1 MNPLRRPPAPAA
13 VAGARL
19 RVFVACGLLLALCP
33 SGMSAAPPPTP
44 RQEASSSERITT
56 ATGARLRTAP
66 QTTAD
71 EVTKLAL
78 GVVVREL
85 ERSAAKERIG
95 AVEDFWYRV
104 AAPGGAEGWVFGGL
118 TAPFDARRRA
128 ETYLKLANDRLKIEE
143 ASYADSVS
151 LLGFVERA
159 TPELKTRNAVA
170 EFELLRLLA
179 LHKTLGAIPLEK
191 LNESPYKE
199 LVKEREALAAY
210 SEPAGRWF
218 VRADA
223 LWELEKKYRGL
234 PVAERIAWEASRIPL
249 PGECEGYLPCNLSA
263 TVMTEGEYLKL
274 YPRGAHAG
282 EALDGISSLLD
293 AVLEDAK
300 SNNPVY
306 EVPAEDRASFRKEVG
321 DLGIIITRTGHP
333 KSAAVLQKLNQ
344 LAARFR

>member
-1 MNPLRRPPAPAA
+1 MNPLPRPPSHVA
-13 VAGARL
+13 VGCARL
-19 RVFVACGLLLALCP
+19 RVFVACGLLLAFCSSRADAGGL
-33 SGMSAAPPPTP
+33 PPTP
-44 RQEASSSERITT
+44 RQESSAERITT

-66 QTTAD
+66 QTSAD

-118 TAPFDARRRA
+118 TAPFDARRRG
-128 ETYLKLANDRLKIEE
+128 ETYLKLANDRLKLEE
-143 ASYADSVS
+143 PTYADSAS
-151 LLGFVERA
+151 LLGFVERVA
-159 TPELKTRNAVA
+159 PELKTRAAVA

-179 LHKTLGAIPLEK
+179 LHKALGAIPLEK

-199 LVKEREALAAY
+199 LVKEREALAVY
-210 SEPAGRWF
+210 SDPAGQWF

-249 PGECEGYLPCNLSA
+249 PGECEGYLPCTLSY
-263 TVMTEGEYLKL
+263 TVSTEGQYLRL

-300 SNNPVY
+300 SNSPVY
-306 EVPAEDRASFRKEVG
+306 EVPAADRASFRKEMG
-321 DLGIIITRTGHP
+321 DLGIIITGTGHP

>member
-1 MNPLRRPPAPAA
+1 MNPLRRPPSHIA

-19 RVFVACGLLLALCP
+19 RAFAACGLLLAFYSP
-33 SGMSAAPPPTP
+33 SRAGAGALPPP
-44 RQEASSSERITT
+44 RQEASAERITT

-66 QTTAD
+66 QTSAD
-71 EVTKLAL
+71 EVSKLAL

-128 ETYLKLANDRLKIEE
+128 ETYLKLAGDRLKIEE
-143 ASYADSVS
+143 PNYADAVA
-151 LLGFVERA
+151 LLGFVERVA
-159 TPELKTRNAVA
+159 PEMKTRAAVA
-170 EFELLRLLA
+170 ELELLRLLA
-179 LHKTLGAIPLEK
+179 LHKALGAIPLER
-191 LNESPYKE
+191 LNDSPYKE
-199 LVKEREALAAY
+199 LVKEREALAVY
-210 SEPAGRWF
+210 SDPAGQWF

-234 PVAERIAWEASRIPL
+234 PVAERIAWEASRLPL
-249 PGECEGYLPCNLSA
+249 PGECEGYLPCTLSY
-263 TVMTEGEYLKL
+263 TVSTEGQYLRL

-293 AVLEDAK
+293 AVLEDAQ

-306 EVPAEDRASFRKEVG
+306 EVPAADRASFRKELG
-321 DLGIIITRTGHP
+321 DLGIIITRAGHP
-333 KSAAVLQKLNQ
+333 KGAVVLQKLNQ